1 MSSEEKIK
9 LESLSKTK
17 DNLEFTR
24 YISNIKNFNLSR
36 FEELKK
42 YGEEL
47 GLIYLNFP
55 SSN

>member
-1 MSSEEKIK
+1 MSDEEKIK
-9 LESLSKTK
+9 IEALSKSK

-24 YISNIKNFNLSR
+24 YIANIKNFNLTR
-36 FEELKK
+36 FEELKE
-42 YGEEL
+42 YGEKL

>member
-1 MSSEEKIK
+1 MSSEEKVK